1 MTPEEQREHAIQGLV
16 GMLRTTAFTVDFEVK
31 KKPQGIKVIVEVTQK
46 QLDMILKKAAEKE
59 GAQ

>member
-1 MTPEEQREHAIQGLV
+1 MTPEEQREHAIQSLV

-59 GAQ
+59 GVQ